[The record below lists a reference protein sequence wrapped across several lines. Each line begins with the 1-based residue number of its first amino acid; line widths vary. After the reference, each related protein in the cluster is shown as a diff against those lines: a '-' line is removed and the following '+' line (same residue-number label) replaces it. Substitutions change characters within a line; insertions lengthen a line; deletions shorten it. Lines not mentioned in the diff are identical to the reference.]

1 MKYFIYLLTI
11 LLLLQSCKK
20 INQQD
25 SIINKDSGKIE
36 KTELQ
41 TIIIDSIII
50 KEINDIEK
58 EFFFSGAYPKV
69 SGLKNKQF
77 EEELNRIFIKN
88 VDDAK
93 KDGEGFELG
102 INFEIFTL
110 NDTLLSIAQPVWG
123 RFSGTGTSC
132 GMLGHAY
139 TVNADLKNEKIL
151 TNNDLKIED
160 FPISEYNKVLEYYFK
175 YISIYPI
182 ESLDYVNGFGDDQL
196 GIFDFIPKIKNVG
209 HYKEISFAIR
219 NDSLIVVEYAM
230 PTACVSKGIYHIPV
244 KSVHNNTINLP
255 DVKVLYSKMASDIV
269 RSWIE
274 ALGRR
279 DFQTAHGLMST
290 YMTYDLF
297 SSPKRYGGITKT
309 LVHSIETTSSSGC
322 NFDVIAIYDSYD
334 PANRDGKYTEKFS
347 VSNCYGLWTIKGVK
361 NISIE
366 YYR

>member
-1 MKYFIYLLTI
+1 LKSLIIFIVALGFLSCQKKNI
-11 LLLLQSCKK
+11 DSKLGQS
-20 INQQD
+20 N
-25 SIINKDSGKIE
+25 DSGRVENIE
-36 KTELQ
+36 VLI
-41 TIIIDSIII
+41 IIIDTIKI
-50 KEINDIEK
+50 KEIEDKEK
-58 EFFFSGAYPKV
+58 DFTFGGVYPKV
-69 SGLKNKQF
+69 IGLKNKTF
-77 EEELNRIFIKN
+77 EEELNSVFLNN
-88 VDDAK
+88 VDNAK
-93 KDGEGFELG
+93 SDGEGLDLG

-151 TNNDLKIED
+151 SNTDLKIED
-160 FPISEYNKVLEYYFK
+160 FPVSEYNKVLEYYFK
-175 YISIYPI
+175 YISNYPI
-182 ESLDYVNGFGDDQL
+182 ESLDYVAGFGDEDL
-196 GIFDFIPKIKNVG
+196 EIFDFIPKIKNVG
-209 HYKEISFAIR
+209 HYKEISFAVC

-244 KSVHNNTINLP
+244 KSVYSNTINLP

-269 RSWIE
+269 RSWID

-322 NFDVIAIYDSYD
+322 NFDVTAVYDSYD
-334 PANRDGKYTEKFS
+334 PSNRDGKYTEKFS

>member
-1 MKYFIYLLTI
+1 MRWLTI
-11 LLLLQSCKK
+11 FLFALIFLSCQKTKK
-20 INQQD
+20 EGEIGQGND
-25 SIINKDSGKIE
+25 SVKVSNTE
-36 KTELQ
+36 KLNIVID
-41 TIIIDSIII
+41 TIKI
-50 KEINDIEK
+50 KETDDKEK
-58 EFFFSGAYPKV
+58 DFTFGGLYPKV
-69 SGLKNKQF
+69 RGLQNKEF
-77 EEELNRIFIKN
+77 ENELNSIFIKN
-88 VDDAK
+88 VDHAK
-93 KDGEGFELG
+93 SDGDGLELG
-102 INFEIFTL
+102 IGFEVFTL
-110 NDTLLSIAQPVWG
+110 NDTLVSIVQPVWG

-132 GMLGHAY
+132 GMLGHTY
-139 TVNADLKNEKIL
+139 SVNADLKNEKIL
-151 TNNDLKIED
+151 TNTDLKIED
-160 FPISEYNKVLEYYFK
+160 FPVSEYNKVLEYYFK

-209 HYKEISFAIR
+209 QYKEISFAVR

-244 KSVHNNTINLP
+244 KSVYSNTINLP
-255 DVKVLYSKMASDIV
+255 DVKVLYSKMASEIV

-309 LVHSIETTSSSGC
+309 LVHSIETTSSTGC

-334 PANRDGKYTEKFS
+334 PSNRDGKYTEKFS